1 MTRHDARKKLFQ
13 SLGAC
18 FLAFVMILTNV
29 LGAVEVYAAGIAAP
43 KIDPVSIGATEVS
56 GKGLI
61 KKGQRSSKNAVCN
74 IIVTVKDA
82 DENVKE
88 KKTFS
93 IQPTEKDPKG
103 SVWSVTL
110 DNPVQDGY
118 KVYAKQ
124 ELVGTTTET
133 SEEVFVVAKKLF
145 ADEYKDDLKMPQG
158 EIYIEQT
165 SSNQVNDDE
174 QAEAVQMLKD
184 ANPTIAKDIK
194 SVKFSINTAEHAY
207 YEVTYTDN
215 STSGKIEATGLTIKQ
230 VTEHSRGATLGSIT
244 IVDNVIK
251 GQLSG
256 EGPFDG
262 IKVQIVLKLSDAV
275 KDSYCDKGKCLVDKD
290 TSKPVDAT
298 VDGETGEFS
307 YTIPNP
313 DLKLNQ
319 AVGVTVKEKN
329 KFKSCS
335 KTTVKPVTPERTKV
349 KDPEKLTDADKKAID
364 AAIRKAYTV
373 NGESKLPNGTG
384 DWDGVPAVI
393 QIDDSGNVKIFSGN
407 DVKGDWDWDNG
418 GIFVP
423 EKNEDGSVKIKDGAE
438 PKITIPA
445 KDLLKNIK
453 PEPPTVA
460 VDTDKGE
467 VTITPPAYEK
477 PGDDTDLLSY
487 TVTYKDADGNDK
499 TITATRD
506 LQTNKW
512 SGTSVDENT
521 GVITL
526 SVEDIEVGGTVK
538 ATAKDNG
545 GLEGDTDKLDSDPAT
560 KTLETATVSY
570 DANKGTGEMKGKT
583 VNKGAEYE
591 ILSNAFKA
599 PSDKQ
604 EFKTWE
610 VDGKEVAPGTEITV
624 TGNTVVKAIWKD
636 KASPEVPSK
645 PDAPRWNDSP
655 GYIFPRSEAKEMEI
669 GRHYRY
675 LYGYTDKT
683 VRPEGNIT
691 RAEAAALIARLAG
704 LDMSDDSKPNFAD
717 TPSRWYNSAI
727 NIMVKMDLM
736 FADKDGNFRPNEAI
750 TRAEFARAMYYVDK
764 KNDTVAPFA
773 DVKGHVYED
782 AINQAYGNGRISGYP
797 DGTFRPDAKIQRAEV
812 ARILN
817 QYANRGTT
825 LEGMAGVAKDL
836 IQFTDIT
843 PSHWAYCEVM
853 EAANNHE
860 YEREK
865 GTQTETWLRILPLDL
880 KIAK

>member
-29 LGAVEVYAAGIAAP
+29 LGAVEVQAAGIEAP
-43 KIDPVSIGATEVS
+43 TITKAFIGTNTIS
-56 GKGLI
+56 GGNLHRGRINNKPARGTIHVTL
-61 KKGQRSSKNAVCN
+61 KNGD
-74 IIVTVKDA
+74 TVKA
-82 DENVKE
+82 EL
-88 KKTFS
+88 
-93 IQPTEKDPKG
+93 
-103 SVWSVTL
+103 SVTPKSGTTWTVKL
-110 DNPVQDGY
+110 PDGVTIAEGDTVTAY
-118 KVYAKQ
+118 QEFDGQNSPKTTANAMESLAKQ
-124 ELVGTTTET
+124 N
-133 SEEVFVVAKKLF
+133 
-145 ADEYKDDLKMPQG
+145 KDKLKMPTG
-158 EIYIEQT
+158 EIWIEQT
-165 SSNQVNDDE
+165 SSNIVNEDE
-174 QAEAVQMLKD
+174 KAEARALFD
-184 ANPTIAKDIK
+184 AVNKEIAGDIS
-194 SVKFSINTAEHAY
+194 SVKFSIDGTDHAY
-207 YEVTYTDN
+207 YEVTYTDG
-215 STSGKIEATGLTIKQ
+215 STSGQVEATGLTIKQ
-230 VTEHSRGATLGSIT
+230 VTEYSRGATLGSIT

-251 GQLSG
+251 GKLAG
-256 EGPFDG
+256 PGPFDG
-262 IKVQIVLKLSDAV
+262 IKVQLVLNVNKNKLGQ
-275 KDSYCDKGKCLVDKD
+275 YCNENKCTVDKD
-290 TSKPVDAT
+290 SSKPIDVT
-298 VDGETGEFS
+298 LKTDGTFS
-307 YTIPNP
+307 YT
-313 DLKLNQ
+313 LQ
-319 AVGVTVKEKN
+319 AGESLELDQIVGVSVKEPH
-329 KFKSCS
+329 KFVSCS
-335 KTTVKPVTPERTKV
+335 TTTVKPVIPEKTEV
-349 KDPEKLTDADKKAID
+349 KDPRKLTEDDKTAIVNAIKEAYKAPD
-364 AAIRKAYTV
+364 GT
-373 NGESKLPNGTG
+373 SKLPNGTG
-384 DWDGVPAVI
+384 DYDGVPAVI
-393 QIDDSGNVKIFSGN
+393 QIDDSGNVKIFRGN
-407 DVKGDWDWDNG
+407 DVAGDWDWNNG

-570 DANKGTGEMKGKT
+570 DANKGTGEMTGKT
-583 VNKGAEYE
+583 VNKGAKYE

-624 TGNTVVKAIWKD
+624 NGDTVVKAIWKA
-636 KASPEVPSK
+636 KASPADPSK

-655 GYIFPRSEAKEMEI
+655 GFIFPRSEAKEMEI

-750 TRAEFARAMYYVDK
+750 TRAEFARALYYVDK
-764 KNDTVAPFA
+764 KNDKVAPFA

-860 YEREK
+860 YQREK
-865 GTQTETWLRILPLDL
+865 GTQAETWLRILPLDL

>member
-29 LGAVEVYAAGIAAP
+29 LGAVEVQAAGIEAP
-43 KIDPVSIGATEVS
+43 TINSVFIGDKSISGGKLHRDRVGNKTVRATVYVTL
-56 GKGLI
+56 KD
-61 KKGQRSSKNAVCN
+61 KNGV
-74 IIVTVKDA
+74 VKD
-82 DENVKE
+82 NV
-88 KKTFS
+88 
-93 IQPTEKDPKG
+93 
-103 SVWSVTL
+103 SVTPTSGTKWTVNL
-110 DNPVQDGY
+110 TAGVEVAEGDTVTAY
-118 KVYAKQ
+118 Q
-124 ELVGTTTET
+124 ELNGNKSPVTEPVE
-133 SEEVFVVAKKLF
+133 SKLSL
-145 ADEYKDDLKMPQG
+145 AGQNKDKLQMPTG
-158 EIYIEQT
+158 EIWIEQT
-165 SSNQVNDDE
+165 SSNHVNDDE
-174 QAEAVQMLKD
+174 QAEAVKMLKD
-184 ANPTIAKDIK
+184 ANTDIAGDIK

-207 YEVTYTDN
+207 YEVTYTDG
-215 STSGKIEATGLTIKQ
+215 STSGKVEATNLQIKQ
-230 VTEHSRGATLGSIT
+230 VTEYSRGATLGSIT

-251 GQLSG
+251 GQLAG

-262 IKVQIVLKLSDAV
+262 IKVQILLKLSDAV
-275 KDSYCDKGKCLVDKD
+275 KDSYCDKGKCLTDKD
-290 TSKPVDAT
+290 TSDPVDAT
-298 VDGETGEFS
+298 VDGKTGEFS

-313 DLKLNQ
+313 DLKLDQ
-319 AVGVTVKEKN
+319 KVGVTTKEPH

-335 KTTVKPVTPERTKV
+335 QTTVIAPI
-349 KDPEKLTDADKKAID
+349 PEKTEVRDPSKLTEDDKTAIVNAIKEAYKAPD
-364 AAIRKAYTV
+364 GT
-373 NGESKLPNGTG
+373 SKLPNGTG
-384 DWDGVPAVI
+384 DWKGVPAVI

-407 DVKGDWDWDNG
+407 NVKGDWDWDNG

-423 EKNEDGSVKIKDGAE
+423 EKNEDGSVKLNDGAE
-438 PKITIPA
+438 PTRTIPA
-445 KDLLKNIK
+445 KDLVKNIK
-453 PEPPTVA
+453 PKSPAIA

-467 VTITPPAYEK
+467 VTITPPAYK
-477 PGDDTDLLSY
+477 DPGDDTDLLSY
-487 TVTYKDADGNDK
+487 TITYKDNSGAEKNV
-499 TITATRD
+499 TATRD

-512 SGTSVDENT
+512 SGTGVDADT

-526 SVEDIEVGGTVK
+526 SVKDIEVGGTIT

-570 DANKGTGEMKGKT
+570 DANKGTGEMTGKT
-583 VNKGAEYE
+583 VNKGAKYE

-624 TGNTVVKAIWKD
+624 TGDTVVKAIWKD
-636 KASPEVPSK
+636 KETPADPSK

-655 GYIFPRSEAKEMEI
+655 GFVFPRSEAKEMEI

-675 LYGYTDKT
+675 LYGYEDKT

-736 FADKDGNFRPNEAI
+736 FADKDGNFRPNEPI
-750 TRAEFARAMYYVDK
+750 TRAEFARALYYVDK

-865 GTQTETWLRILPLDL
+865 GTQAETWLRILPLDL